1 MPAFITKKLSFLL
14 LGGAWLLAIAIVLFL
29 NHALSGP
36 VLGRMYDFFLNI
48 RHPPPISRQIL
59 LIDTDEVAEPGD
71 VFSVLMTLS
80 ELGASDLV
88 IEVPVLGT
96 RPGIAESGE
105 EFTRRV
111 DGEFYL
117 VGRNIRSL
125 FDAIRLGFVSP
136 QEAPAYVESLVE
148 LSERGRDRLNAAV
161 LRQQEEGELRMSRAA
176 AVFGS
181 VIVAPDL
188 RPHPWVPPEGE
199 IPRYSRP
206 RPDAD
211 GTVRRIAPFVP
222 LESLNLYRPA
232 GRIVEETEES
242 AVAQHIVYRALSRRW
257 TESSLET
264 GRAGTVLVNRFEH
277 SGGSSV
283 FRFPL
288 DRNGNIL
295 VERPGRYSDFRR
307 IGIEAFLEYERA
319 DRNMA
324 RLLDEA
330 WNLSLYSETRP
341 ERIPAILRERAESV
355 RERLLESPD
364 AETRSSWIYARN
376 DYIESI
382 DEFLYGP
389 SEMAIVNEYELQ
401 IATAESG
408 ETDEAEIAGLGKKR
422 NEAIRAFVAMRE
434 AWRELELNRE
444 NLRQAV
450 EASFSIM
457 APLSPGGGDYSALLA
472 NALLTGNHITPGRT
486 LYIVLWSLV
495 ASLLVLAV
503 VGLIG
508 SGATAVL
515 GIVGGAG
522 CLAAF
527 SAAFVVSGY
536 WIDPAIPTA
545 AVLGGTLFL
554 SVCRFCIGYRRLLR
568 FYRETKARER
578 WIDFH
583 FGDLGSRGD
592 PRTRR

>member
-14 LGGAWLLAIAIVLFL
+14 LGGAWLVAIAIVFLL

-36 VLGRMYDFFLNI
+36 TLGGMYDFLLSM
-48 RHPPPISRQIL
+48 RRPPPISRQIL
-59 LIDTDEVAEPGD
+59 LIDADEVAEPGD

-111 DGEFYL
+111 DGEFHL
-117 VGRNIRSL
+117 VARNIRSL
-125 FDAIRLGFVSP
+125 FDAIRLGLVSP
-136 QEAPAYVESLVE
+136 QEAPNYVESLVE

-161 LRQQEEGELRMSRAA
+161 LRRQEEGEARMSRAA

-181 VIVAPDL
+181 VIVAHDL
-188 RPHPWVPPEGE
+188 RAHPWVPPEGE
-199 IPRYSRP
+199 IPWYSKP

-222 LESLNLYRPA
+222 LESLNLYTPA
-232 GRIVEETEES
+232 GTTDAEEEES

-288 DRNGNIL
+288 DGNGNIL
-295 VERPGRYSDFRR
+295 VERPGRYSGYRR
-307 IGIEAFLEYERA
+307 IGIEAFLEYGRA

-324 RLLDEA
+324 GLLDEA
-330 WNLSLYSETRP
+330 WNLGLYSETRP

-355 RERLLESPD
+355 RERLLESPNPEIR
-364 AETRSSWIYARN
+364 ASWIAARN

-389 SEMAIVNEYELQ
+389 SETAIANGYELR
-401 IATAESG
+401 IAENG
-408 ETDEAEIAGLGKKR
+408 ETDDGEIEDLGKRR
-422 NEAIRAFVAMRE
+422 NEAITAFVAMRE

-444 NLRQAV
+444 NLRQAA

-472 NALLTGNHITPGRT
+472 NALLTGSHITPGRT
-486 LYIVLWSLV
+486 LYVILWSLV

-503 VGLIG
+503 VGMIG
-508 SGATAVL
+508 SGATAIL
-515 GIVGGAG
+515 GIAGGAV

-527 SAAFVVSGY
+527 SAVFVVFGY

-554 SVCRFCIGYRRLLR
+554 SVCRFCIGYGRLLR
-568 FYRETKARER
+568 FHREAEARER

-583 FGDLGSRGD
+583 FGDSGNSGNTIAKR
-592 PRTRR
+592 